1 MGSANL
7 YNDPNLWPDHKG
19 MSGWER
25 GGVEVLKRGLNLQVC
40 KHHVL
45 SKQVHILQVC
55 EDDFEY
61 AKEGVFYD
69 QFQLH

>member
-55 EDDFEY
+55 EDDFEKE
-61 AKEGVFYD
+61 KEGGFYD

>member
-1 MGSANL
+1 
-7 YNDPNLWPDHKG
+7 

-61 AKEGVFYD
+61 EKEGVFYD